1 MRRILLLAVG
11 DPFHRHIDRLK
22 AEGYAVIAV
31 DRDPEARGK
40 ANADAFVAASVDD
53 VAAIVDAGRRH
64 RVDAIIAATEAGVT
78 AAAEASLRLGLPGLP
93 IDVARA
99 ATDKAEMR
107 RRWRSAGLTQPD
119 FNVAEEIEAARAAVR
134 HIGLPCV
141 VKPTRSWASK
151 GVGVVTSK
159 AEIEPALQDAWAVHG
174 GPLIV
179 ERFVPGNLLT
189 AEGFAFDEFAEV
201 VVMGDVETQE
211 IDRHRVNMSLQ
222 YPANFSPT
230 VMREAAEL
238 IGRAAI
244 ALGLRRSPF
253 HCECMVAPG
262 GVVHLVEIAARG
274 GGGHI
279 FTVLYEPM
287 TGFSGIVRQARLVLG
302 ESFALAP
309 HRRARGGC
317 YKFLSAPQ
325 GIVERIEGVE
335 EARAM
340 AGVVDCGVVI
350 KPGQC
355 GGPVSHDNARHG
367 HVCAI
372 GSDRDEA
379 HASAGTA
386 AGRISFIMRAA

>member
-1 MRRILLLAVG
+1 MRRILLLAAG

-22 AEGYAVIAV
+22 SEGYEVVAV
-31 DRDPEARGK
+31 DRDPEARGR
-40 ANADAFVAASVDD
+40 ATADALVAASVDD

-64 RVDAIIAATEAGVT
+64 RVDAIIAATEAGVA
-78 AAAEASLRLGLPGLP
+78 AAAEASSRLGLPGLP

-99 ATDKAEMR
+99 ATDKGEMR

-119 FNVAEEIEAARAAVR
+119 FEVAGDIAAARAAVR

-151 GVGVVTSK
+151 GVGVITTQG
-159 AEIEPALQDAWAVHG
+159 EIEPALQDAWAVHG
-174 GPLIV
+174 GPVIV
-179 ERFVPGNLLT
+179 EQFVPGNLLT
-189 AEGFAFDEFAEV
+189 AEGFAFDEVAEV

-211 IDRHRVNMSLQ
+211 VDRHRVNMSLQ
-222 YPANFSPT
+222 YPADFTPP
-230 VMREAAEL
+230 VMREAADL

-279 FTVLYEPM
+279 FTALYEPM
-287 TGFSGIVRQARLVLG
+287 IGFSGIVRQSRLLLG
-302 ESFALAP
+302 ESFHP
-309 HRRARGGC
+309 EPQRKVRGGC

-325 GIVERIEGVE
+325 GVVERIEGVE
-335 EARAM
+335 QARAM
-340 AGVVDCGVVI
+340 PGVVDCGVVI
-350 KPGQC
+350 KPGQR

-367 HVCAI
+367 HVCTI

-379 HASAGTA
+379 RALAGMA
-386 AGRISFIMRAA
+386 ARRISFVMRAA